1 MWDSAYDSLCLV
13 SERSACLRGSVSASA
28 SVVCLDTFS
37 DKTALSDS
45 VYVIGSIF
53 VTLLIYVVLRSLH
66 ACSGAVCVCVCARAL
81 TCVTS
86 VYILVTESGSLI
98 SGAVFMYVNVGIWW

>member
-1 MWDSAYDSLCLV
+1 M
-13 SERSACLRGSVSASA
+13 RGSVSASA

-53 VTLLIYVVLRSLH
+53 VTLLIYIVLRSLH
-66 ACSGAVCVCVCARAL
+66 ACSGAVCVCARAL
-81 TCVTS
+81 TCLTS

-98 SGAVFMYVNVGIWW
+98 SGAVFMYVNMGIWW

>member
-13 SERSACLRGSVSASA
+13 SERIACLRGSVSASA

-37 DKTALSDS
+37 DKTVLSDS

-53 VTLLIYVVLRSLH
+53 VTLLIYVVFRSLH
-66 ACSGAVCVCVCARAL
+66 ACSGAVCVHMRAH
-81 TCVTS
+81 V
-86 VYILVTESGSLI
+86 
-98 SGAVFMYVNVGIWW
+98 

>member
-13 SERSACLRGSVSASA
+13 SERCACLRGSVSYSA
-28 SVVCLDTFS
+28 SVVCLDTS

-66 ACSGAVCVCVCARAL
+66 AWSGAVCVCMCAH
-81 TCVTS
+81 TCDIC
-86 VYILVTESGSLI
+86 VYFLKM
-98 SGAVFMYVNVGIWW
+98 F